1 MDIQSQI
8 DDLKGLVAKLKKNKE
23 CVPIEDLKTKYKK
36 AYDKLKTDI
45 KVLAE
50 QIMDKIINED
60 LHFIND
66 EDGRAV
72 HNEIQDLVDKIG
84 SEGESKKLGRC
95 LTKEYDVDGFLLRVE
110 KMRQKVMDLYAPY
123 GERYRFLRQER
134 QDEYDGGTDAD
145 EG

>member
-1 MDIQSQI
+1 MDVQSQI
-8 DDLKGLVAKLKKNKE
+8 EDLKGLVAKLKKNKE

-36 AYDKLKTDI
+36 AYDKLKIDI

-50 QIMDKIINED
+50 QIMEKIINEE

-66 EDGRAV
+66 EEGREAY
-72 HNEIQDLVDKIG
+72 NEIQDLVNKIG

-110 KMRQKVMDLYAPY
+110 NIRGRVMDLYAPY
-123 GERYRFLRQER
+123 EERYRFLRQER
-134 QDEYDGGTDAD
+134 QDEHDGGTGTD

>member
-1 MDIQSQI
+1 MDVQSQI
-8 DDLKGLVAKLKKNKE
+8 EDLKGLVAKLKKNKE

-50 QIMDKIINED
+50 QIMEKIINEE
-60 LHFIND
+60 LYFIND
-66 EDGRAV
+66 EEGREAY
-72 HNEIQDLVDKIG
+72 NEIQDLVNKIG

-110 KMRQKVMDLYAPY
+110 NIRGRVMDLYAPY
-123 GERYRFLRQER
+123 EERYRFLRQER
-134 QDEYDGGTDAD
+134 QDEHDGGTGTD

>member
-1 MDIQSQI
+1 MDVQSQI
-8 DDLKGLVAKLKKNKE
+8 EDLKGLVAKLKKNKE

-50 QIMDKIINED
+50 QIMEKIINEE

-66 EDGRAV
+66 EEGREAY
-72 HNEIQDLVDKIG
+72 NEIQDLVNKIG

-110 KMRQKVMDLYAPY
+110 NIRGRVMDLYAPY
-123 GERYRFLRQER
+123 EERYRYWHR
-134 QDEYDGGTDAD
+134 
-145 EG
+145 